1 MRASEKFLS
10 ALEAGLAAFG
20 LSLPPGARE
29 KMGRHFALL
38 SLWGRRFS
46 LTAISGAEE
55 VAILHYLDSL
65 APLAHLP
72 PPEGPCIDVG
82 SGAGFPGIPLA
93 LALPEVKFVLLEAT
107 RKKVEF
113 LRRAIED
120 IPLPNCQAVWG
131 RAEEYG
137 RVTGY
142 RESFAW
148 VVARAVAPLRELA
161 EYTLPFARLGG
172 LFLAYKGP
180 RGEAE
185 LAEAA
190 RALSVLG
197 GEVSEVWHYSL
208 PGGEKRQLLVVLK
221 VSPTPAPYPRRPGLA
236 RKRPL

>member
-1 MRASEKFLS
+1 MS

-20 LSLPPGARE
+20 LSLPPGAQE

-38 SLWGRRFS
+38 SLWGRRSS
-46 LTAISGAEE
+46 LTAIRGAEE
-55 VAILHYLDSL
+55 AAILHYLDSL

-82 SGAGFPGIPLA
+82 SGAGFPGVPLA
-93 LALPEVKFVLLEAT
+93 LALPEVEFVLLEAT

-113 LRRAIED
+113 LRRVIEE
-120 IPLPNCQAVWG
+120 ISLPNCRAVWG

-137 RVTGY
+137 KIAGY

-161 EYTLPFARLGG
+161 EYTLPFVRLGG
-172 LFLAYKGP
+172 VFLAYKGP

-185 LAEAA
+185 LAEAV
-190 RALSVLG
+190 RALSLLG
-197 GEVSEVWHYSL
+197 GEVAEVWQYFL
-208 PGGEKRQLLVVLK
+208 PGGERRQLLVVRK
-221 VSPTPAPYPRRPGLA
+221 VSPTPALYPRRPGLA
-236 RKRPL
+236 RKRPLG